1 MHMSQMKFYIFFRK
15 KSETTH
21 ITILEFFVLVMITN
35 IYDEHTKMGLVS
47 FGFRNPFFQSDE
59 ALDTLLNVK

>member
-1 MHMSQMKFYIFFRK
+1 MKFYIFFRK

-47 FGFRNPFFQSDE
+47 FGFRNPFIQSDE